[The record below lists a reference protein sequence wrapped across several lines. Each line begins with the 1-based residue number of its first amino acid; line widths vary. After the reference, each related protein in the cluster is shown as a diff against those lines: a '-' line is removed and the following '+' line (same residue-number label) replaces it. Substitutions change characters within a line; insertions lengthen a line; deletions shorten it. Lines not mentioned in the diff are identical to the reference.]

1 MKKYNIPTADFK
13 VFDDAEKAVDYIHE
27 KGAPIV
33 IKADGLAVG
42 KGVVVASTVEEAEEA
57 VKNIMRDKIF
67 GSSGDK
73 IVIEECLYG
82 REISVLAFT
91 DGKTLVPMISSQDH
105 KRAYDGNK
113 GPNTGGMGTFSPSP
127 IYTKELAE
135 ECYNKIFIPTMNA
148 MNSEGRKFK
157 GVLYFGLMLTKKG
170 IMVIEYNSRF
180 GDPETQVVLPL
191 LESDLF
197 DIFEAVADERLSEA
211 DVKWSDKAAVCVI
224 MASEGYP
231 KSYKTGFEIKGLD
244 RVSSTVYHAGTK
256 KEDNKILTSGGRV
269 LGVKAVGNN
278 LTEARDYAYK
288 DVVKI
293 SFRGAFYRK
302 DIGIDINI
310 K

>member
-1 MKKYNIPTADFK
+1 
-13 VFDDAEKAVDYIHE
+13 
-27 KGAPIV
+27 
-33 IKADGLAVG
+33 
-42 KGVVVASTVEEAEEA
+42 
-57 VKNIMRDKIF
+57 
-67 GSSGDK
+67 
-73 IVIEECLYG
+73 
-82 REISVLAFT
+82 
-91 DGKTLVPMISSQDH
+91 
-105 KRAYDGNK
+105 
-113 GPNTGGMGTFSPSP
+113 
-127 IYTKELAE
+127 
-135 ECYNKIFIPTMNA
+135 
-148 MNSEGRKFK
+148 
-157 GVLYFGLMLTKKG
+157 MLTKKG

-197 DIFEAVADERLSEA
+197 DIFEAVADERLSET
-211 DVKWSDKAAVCVI
+211 DIKWSDKAAVCVI

-256 KEDNKILTSGGRV
+256 KEDNKVLTSGGRV
-269 LGVKAVGNN
+269 LGVTAVGNN
-278 LTEARDYAYK
+278 LTEARDNAYK

>member
-1 MKKYNIPTADFK
+1 
-13 VFDDAEKAVDYIHE
+13 
-27 KGAPIV
+27 
-33 IKADGLAVG
+33 
-42 KGVVVASTVEEAEEA
+42 
-57 VKNIMRDKIF
+57 
-67 GSSGDK
+67 
-73 IVIEECLYG
+73 
-82 REISVLAFT
+82 
-91 DGKTLVPMISSQDH
+91 MISSQDH
-105 KRAYDGNK
+105 KCAYDGNK

-135 ECYNKIFIPTMNA
+135 ECCNKIFIPTMNA

-211 DVKWSDKAAVCVI
+211 DIRWSDKAAVCVI

-269 LGVKAVGNN
+269 LGVTAVGNN
-278 LTEARDYAYK
+278 LTEARDNAYK

-293 SFRGAFYRK
+293 SFQGAFYRK